1 MMNIMHNLELPRA
14 NNEWVWK
21 PILLKQLLPNIGLS
35 EEQSVDTF
43 QLTSDNYVLSLI
55 LRDNTELLMASEMIL
70 PETKTSYV
78 KDCDPAVSEPIAV
91 ISARSKSSDCPVIA
105 TTLKNFHF
113 LQDLNI
119 ACDVFYGLMLLWTK
133 SKKSNLSVISDYLD
147 GWNCDYQKLIK
158 KEGDNDQEL
167 HHLIASH
174 VSGVLFVIKQHKKSD
189 FNL

>member
-1 MMNIMHNLELPRA
+1 MNIMQDLNLPRA

-21 PILLKQLLPNIGLS
+21 SVLLQQLLPNIGLP
-35 EEQSVDTF
+35 EEVSVDAF
-43 QLTSDNYVLSLI
+43 QLTTGNYVLSLI
-55 LRDNTELLMASEMIL
+55 LRNNAELLMASEMIL

-78 KDCDPAVSEPIAV
+78 KDCDPAVTEPIAV

-105 TTLKNFHF
+105 TPLKNFHF
-113 LQDLNI
+113 LQDLSI

-133 SKKSNLSVISDYLD
+133 SKRSNPSVISDYLD
-147 GWNCDYQKLIK
+147 GWNRDYQNLIK

-174 VSGVLFVIKQHKKSD
+174 ASGVLFVLKQHKKSD